1 MNPLLLGPLADLVR
15 SVINKIWP
23 DPVAQAEAQFKLAQL
38 MQSGELAQL
47 AANTDLVKAQIG
59 VNATEAASTS
69 FWVAGWRPYIGW
81 VCGTAF
87 AYKLLLAPLAAL
99 GLALAG
105 HPITLPTLDTTEA
118 MSLLTGMLG
127 LGALRSLEKIKNVA

>member
-1 MNPLLLGPLADLVR
+1 MNPLLLGPLADLVK

-47 AANTDLVKAQIG
+47 AAETDLAKAQIG
-59 VNATEAASTS
+59 VNAVEASS
-69 FWVAGWRPYIGW
+69 SSLFVSGGRPFIIW
-81 VCGTAF
+81 VCGAAF
-87 AYKLLLAPLAAL
+87 AYKLILAPLAAL

-105 HPITLPTLDTTEA
+105 HPIVLPVLDMTEA
-118 MSLLTGMLG
+118 MSLLIGILG
-127 LGALRSLEKIKNVA
+127 LGGYRTVEKIKGVA